1 MTATDLL
8 PPELV
13 ERAALELNETP
24 QSRAAGLEAL
34 HEHYAAHPDQRP
46 HRTDDPYLL
55 MFLRWAKFDPQKA
68 LGRLAALER
77 WMHDCRDTLGDV
89 AQLRGEAFAD
99 IMAQGFMC
107 NLLSPEHRARDG
119 AAVTLL
125 RPRHLLQVQDPSVIL
140 RLHMWHMMRAVHDP
154 YIQVCG
160 RVVAPSFHGMT
171 LSQGL
176 AVRRKVPA
184 WVLKQHFRFLQ
195 ECMPF
200 RLRGV
205 WLVYQPSW
213 FNLLFT
219 FIRPFL
225 GPKVR
230 SRIRLL
236 GDNAAA
242 MAELMEPD
250 HMPAGDMPGGTGA
263 DCGQEWFRRELAREA
278 AELGT
283 GGKEVEGR
291 VAEVGAAGEGQEA
304 VRKEAEAEGAGPE
317 QEGAT

>member
-1 MTATDLL
+1 MTVATDL
-8 PPELV
+8 PAELV
-13 ERAALELNETP
+13 ERAAQELGETSE
-24 QSRAAGLEAL
+24 SRAAGLKAL
-34 HEHYAAHPDQRP
+34 HEHYDAHPDHRP

-68 LGRLAALER
+68 MGRLASLER
-77 WMHDCRDTLGDV
+77 WMHDCRDTLGEV
-89 AQLRGEAFAD
+89 TQLRGEAFTEV
-99 IMAQGFMC
+99 MAHGFMC
-107 NLLSPEHRARDG
+107 NLLSPEHRTREG

-125 RPRHLLQVQDPSVIL
+125 RPRAALQINDPSIIL
-140 RLHMWHMMRAVHDP
+140 RLHMWHMMRSVHDP

-160 RVVAPSFHGMT
+160 RVVAPSFKGLT
-171 LSQGL
+171 LAQGL
-176 AVRRKVPA
+176 AVRRHLPV

-205 WLVYQPSW
+205 WLLYQPTW

-236 GDNAAA
+236 GDDSAA
-242 MAELMEPD
+242 MAALMDPAA
-250 HMPAGDMPGGTGA
+250 MPSGGMPGGTCA
-263 DCGQEWFRRELAREA
+263 DDCGQAWFERELAREA
-278 AELGT
+278 AER
-283 GGKEVEGR
+283 E
-291 VAEVGAAGEGQEA
+291 AAAAAAGGEAAAGVAAEEGKGAEKAVEA
-304 VRKEAEAEGAGPE
+304 
-317 QEGAT
+317 